1 MRGISGREP
10 ALYSSLSVVPRVT
23 ILMPVY
29 NGQSYVDEAIAS
41 VVGQGFD
48 DFEFVIVDDGSTDE
62 TPAILAKWAA
72 RDPRILVHRSPR
84 NEGIPAALNRGLA
97 LARGEYV
104 GRQDADDLCLPG
116 RLARQVAVLDQQPD
130 VELLSAGFEVIE
142 SDGRRRYSVKR
153 YEAPEVIEYL
163 LCFSNF
169 IGGHGQVMFRRATV
183 AALGNYSLEYPNSQD
198 YELWSKLIRR
208 GRCVVLP
215 MIGMR
220 HRMHEQRASV
230 VWGQRQRGHSVAI
243 SRRNIEELLQRK
255 LSDEEVAAVA
265 AVWRQTGQRG
275 MAGSAHRVFRETYAR
290 FLATRP
296 ARRHRRRV
304 RLAKARM
311 WVTGAAMHAR
321 HGNVVDALQYAGY
334 AIRWHPLGFVA
345 GLMAIASRV
354 AAYIQRSWQSA
365 TSVPIESPATDA
377 ETN

>member
-1 MRGISGREP
+1 
-10 ALYSSLSVVPRVT
+10 
-23 ILMPVY
+23 MPVY

-48 DFEFVIVDDGSTDE
+48 DFEFVIIDDGSTDE
-62 TPAILAKWAA
+62 TPAILAQWAA
-72 RDPRILVHRSPR
+72 RDPRIVVHRSPT

-97 LARGEYV
+97 LARGEYI

-116 RLARQVAVLDQQPD
+116 RLARQVAVLDQQPE

-142 SDGRRRYSVKR
+142 SDGRRRYAVKR
-153 YEAPEVIEYL
+153 YEAPEVVEYL

-220 HRMHEQRASV
+220 HRMHEQRVSV

-243 SRRNIEELLQRK
+243 SRRNIEALLQRN
-255 LSDEEVAAVA
+255 LTEEEVAAVA

-275 MAGSAHRVFRETYAR
+275 MAGGAHRVFRETYAR
-290 FLATRP
+290 FLATKP
-296 ARRHRRRV
+296 QRRHRRRV
-304 RLAKARM
+304 RIAKARM
-311 WVTGAAMHAR
+311 WVTGAAMHAKQ
-321 HGNVVDALQYAGY
+321 GNVVDALQYLGY
-334 AIRWHPLGFVA
+334 AIRWHPLGFVS

-354 AAYIQRSWQSA
+354 AAYFRRSWQDA

-377 ETN
+377 ETR